1 MLRLLFARE
10 GVLMLLSWVG
20 VRFGFGLDLVLRR
33 VPEEEEE
40 L

>member
-20 VRFGFGLDLVLRR
+20 VRLGLGLALRR